1 MPRARSAGPVGLLV
15 GVGFGLDVDL
25 VLVKVEIVISHCQL
39 FVIEDVKLANWN
51 RALRHKSSFPIRPN
65 CQLHLAN
72 AGTLVTT
79 NHTVWFNLPR
89 RLDGPREGGREA
101 EEEAFSLIA

>member
-1 MPRARSAGPVGLLV
+1 MDGTAPSLSLRRFLPVGFANYALINHGYV
-15 GVGFGLDVDL
+15 RNERSN
-25 VLVKVEIVISHCQL
+25 VKVEIVICHLQL

-72 AGTLVTT
+72 AGTLVIT
-79 NHTVWFNLPR
+79 NH
-89 RLDGPREGGREA
+89 
-101 EEEAFSLIA
+101 